1 MIILFVIIELFHKKI
16 NNPDLWVAQKLMI
29 IYASIKNHNYTNL
42 LKLGDKYKPK
52 IKSYLLPPLSDLSL
66 SISKNI

>member
-16 NNPDLWVAQKLMI
+16 NNPDLWIAQKLMI

-42 LKLGDKYKPK
+42 LKLGYK
-52 IKSYLLPPLSDLSL
+52 
-66 SISKNI
+66 

>member
-16 NNPDLWVAQKLMI
+16 NNPHLWIAQKLMI

-42 LKLGDKYKPK
+42 LKLDHKSKSKSNNIFFLIYLTEYKQ
-52 IKSYLLPPLSDLSL
+52 
-66 SISKNI
+66 NIF